1 MNNRTPQPLQINR
14 RLAEAL
20 TSLAGSRIQKSAVLE
35 RGEII
40 GYSLTSIDAE
50 NQRQILLD
58 DYTWRT
64 LPERKKEGRAK

>member
-64 LPERKKEGRAK
+64 LPERKTDAK

>member
-35 RGEII
+35 EK
-40 GYSLTSIDAE
+40 SLD
-50 NQRQILLD
+50 ILSH
-58 DYTWRT
+58 R
-64 LPERKKEGRAK
+64 